1 MHGMAM
7 DDLFSA
13 STRERSFQNAPLAVR
28 MRPNSL
34 DEYVGQ
40 QKAVGKGSWLRAAI
54 EHDVL
59 SSVILYGPA
68 GTGKT
73 TLAHII
79 ANHTK
84 SEFVEVSAVTG
95 TVKDL
100 RRVIDEAKT
109 RLNTYDRRTILFI
122 DEIHRFSKSQ
132 QDALLHAVEN
142 RTVIMIGATTEN
154 PYFEVNSA
162 LLSRG
167 RVVELEHLKDED
179 IAMLIERALEAPQ
192 GLNGKFSA
200 DDDTVKTICTLAAGD
215 ARSALTTLELASEI
229 AVTRPD
235 TEGTPAPAAGE
246 RYPITVDDAYYPC
259 LYGTYLAMMK
269 GPDWVTELLSDTTG
283 ANWSDPAVAQ
293 MADDFAAMRANGYF
307 SDSCGSN
314 VFPSAQNGEFAMGTA
329 AMYYNGSWLPNEVHD
344 ITGDDFQWGAMFFPA
359 PDNAEY
365 PYTTYSTGCQ
375 FFGITKGC
383 EHPEEALALLEEF
396 TSVQTQQDMVDKA
409 QSMPVVDGLELPE
422 NLKSAGELQAQS
434 TDVIPWCGMYSSNSD
449 VNAVVNGMFAE
460 LLAGS
465 VDGAGFVSGV
475 QSQLQ

>member
-1 MHGMAM
+1 MLPPDDRAESKKFDGGINMKKLLALLLAALMVFGMAACAKTAETPAA
-7 DDLFSA
+7 DTPAGETTATADKPAEETTADETPAESDGDKIVIHYWAQWTENEAQAEVYKAAIARFEQA
-13 STRERSFQNAPLAVR
+13 HPDCTVEVNWAGRDVREI
-28 MRPNSL
+28 
-34 DEYVGQ
+34 
-40 QKAVGKGSWLRAAI
+40 LRASIDSGNAI
-54 EHDVL
+54 DIVDSGFDQIVNLLGEDYL
-59 SSVILYGPA
+59 MDLTSYMEGSDFEKAISA
-68 GTGKT
+68 GMVAFAKSFASDGTSWYYIPSQPFVGTIYYNKAIFVEAGIDAMPT
-73 TLAHII
+73 TW
-79 ANHTK
+79 
-84 SEFVEVSAVTG
+84 SEFMDVCQKI
-95 TVKDL
+95 KD
-100 RRVIDEAKT
+100 AG
-109 RLNTYDRRTILFI
+109 YD
-122 DEIHRFSKSQ
+122 
-132 QDALLHAVEN
+132 
-142 RTVIMIGATTEN
+142 
-154 PYFEVNSA
+154 
-162 LLSRG
+162 
-167 RVVELEHLKDED
+167 
-179 IAMLIERALEAPQ
+179 
-192 GLNGKFSA
+192 
-200 DDDTVKTICTLAAGD
+200 
-215 ARSALTTLELASEI
+215 
-229 AVTRPD
+229 
-235 TEGTPAPAAGE
+235 
-246 RYPITVDDAYYPC
+246 PITVDDAYYPC

-283 ANWSDPAVAQ
+283 ANWSAPAVAQ